1 MRSKR
6 ILSIRQRCEREICN
20 FHGGGGTGAA
30 FCSAAI
36 VHAVM
41 ETRAASMLAMIAF
54 FMFSPLCICFF
65 LATRAAW
72 DSKAEDAGGCFKLE
86 GYAGHDVCGKAR
98 AFAPYVPG
106 VGLDFKLV
114 AAALFDGR

>member
-1 MRSKR
+1 MK
-6 ILSIRQRCEREICN
+6 
-20 FHGGGGTGAA
+20 FATFTGGGYGRSFLFGCDRA
-30 FCSAAI
+30 CGDGNEGGK
-36 VHAVM
+36 HACYD
-41 ETRAASMLAMIAF
+41 SF
-54 FMFSPLCICFF
+54 FHVFSFMHLFF